1 MRRGAWFWM
10 FVPAL
15 LAAPCGATNFTVG
28 SVSGYPGER
37 VRIPVGLRT
46 DLAVTK
52 FGCTVEYK
60 SGFLDYDDVTGSAGF
75 KVDVDTPYAGRLKLE
90 GERSVSGDDS
100 VNGTVATLSFTV
112 SPGAAVGTVTKVEV
126 PSGTIH
132 GGGS

>member
-52 FGCTVEYK
+52 FDCTVEYK
-60 SGFLDYDDVTGSAGF
+60 SGFLDYDDVMGSAGF

-90 GERSVSGDDS
+90 GDPDR
-100 VNGTVATLSFTV
+100 
-112 SPGAAVGTVTKVEV
+112 PG
-126 PSGTIH
+126 
-132 GGGS
+132 